1 MRFPSTVTPVCICF
15 LGLTTAL
22 VDRATVAE
30 EQWTVPLLSYPQPPQ
45 PTMAPASMGGG
56 SLESP
61 PGMNV
66 AFRQP
71 TAVMAGVLMAPA
83 PQMDN
88 GPPPALR
95 LEDLEQI
102 ALERNPTLVQAR
114 MMVRAAQGGYLQAGL
129 YPNPAIGYAG
139 GDMGLEGTA
148 GQQGAV
154 FGQEVVTSGKLRL
167 GSAVAGHGVEQAR
180 HGLEAQRLRVLNDVR
195 AGYYEVLLAQKMID
209 VHQELLR
216 ISREIAEA
224 MEKALTLQEVSRAD
238 ALQVRIEA
246 ERARVGLEQVENNHR
261 IAWYRLATVLGQ
273 PDMPP
278 AALVGSVDVDL
289 PTPSRGEALGRLLAQ
304 SPELARAR
312 AGVERARCEV
322 ALQCAERVPN
332 VEFEMWAKHDATTD
346 EGLLDVGVGLPLPL
360 FNRNQ
365 GNIVTAQAELIAAQR
380 EVERVELD
388 LRNRFAVAF
397 GEFVNARRQVDSYAN
412 TILPNGEESLRL
424 IRLGLREGEFGY
436 LTLLT
441 AQRTYFNDNLEYLDS
456 LQEFWARAVDL
467 DGMLLSGGLERPE

>member
-167 GSAVAGHGVEQAR
+167 GSAVAGHEVQQAR
-180 HGLEAQRLRVLNDVR
+180 HGLEAQRRRVINDVR

-278 AALVGSVDVDL
+278 AALAGSVDVDL

>member
-1 MRFPSTVTPVCICF
+1 MRFLSTLSPICICF
-15 LGLTTAL
+15 FGLMAGL
-22 VDRATVAE
+22 VGRSAVAE
-30 EQWTVPLLSYPQPPQ
+30 ERRAVPLVAYPQPSEPI
-45 PTMAPASMGGG
+45 MASASMGGDG
-56 SLESP
+56 LESP
-61 PGMNV
+61 PGMRV
-66 AFRQP
+66 PFRQP
-71 TAVMAGVLMAPA
+71 TAVVAGVLVVPA
-83 PQMDN
+83 RN
-88 GPPPALR
+88 GSEPPLALR

-114 MMVRAAQGGYLQAGL
+114 MVVRAAQGRYLQAGL

-154 FGQEVVTSGKLRL
+154 FGQEIVTSGKLRL
-167 GSAVAGHGVEQAR
+167 GSAVAGHEVEQAR
-180 HGLEAQRLRVLNDVR
+180 HVLEAQRRRIINDVR

-216 ISREIAEA
+216 ISQEIAEA

-273 PDMPP
+273 PDMPA
-278 AALVGSVDVDL
+278 AALAGSVDVNL
-289 PTPSRGEALGRLLAQ
+289 PTPSRDEVLGRLLAQ

-322 ALQCAERVPN
+322 ALQYAERVPN

-365 GNIVTAQAELIAAQR
+365 GNIVTAQAELIAARR
-380 EVERVELD
+380 EVERVGLD

-397 GEFVNARRQVDSYAN
+397 GELVNARRQVDAYAN

-424 IRLGLREGEFGY
+424 FRLGVREGEFGY

-441 AQRTYFNDNLEYLDS
+441 AQRTYFHDNLEYLDG
-456 LQEFWARAVDL
+456 LQEFWARAVEL
-467 DGMLLSGGLERPE
+467 DGMLLGGGLERPE

>member
-1 MRFPSTVTPVCICF
+1 MKFPSTVTPVRICF
-15 LGLTTAL
+15 LGLMAAL
-22 VDRATVAE
+22 VGRAALAE
-30 EQWTVPLLSYPQPPQ
+30 EQWTVPPLFYPQPSQ
-45 PTMAPASMGGG
+45 PIMAPASVDGG

-61 PGMNV
+61 PGMIL
-66 AFRQP
+66 AYRQP
-71 TAVMAGVLMAPA
+71 TAVMGILMAPVR
-83 PQMDN
+83 N
-88 GPPPALR
+88 NNEPPPALR

-102 ALERNPTLVQAR
+102 ALERNPTLVQAG
-114 MMVRAAQGGYLQAGL
+114 MVVRAAQGGYLQAGL
-129 YPNPAIGYAG
+129 YPNPTIGYLG

-167 GSAVAGHGVEQAR
+167 GSAVAGHGVQQAR
-180 HGLEAQRLRVLNDVR
+180 HGLEAQRHRVISDVR
-195 AGYYEVLLAQKMID
+195 AGYYEVLLARKMID

-216 ISREIAEA
+216 ISQEIAEA

-246 ERARVGLEQVENNHR
+246 ERGRVGLEQVQNNHR

-278 AALVGSVDVDL
+278 AALTGSVDVDL
-289 PTPSRGEALGRLLAQ
+289 PTPSREEVLLQLLAR
-304 SPELARAR
+304 SPELAHAR

-412 TILPNGEESLRL
+412 TILPSGEESLRL
-424 IRLGLREGEFGY
+424 IRLGLRDGEFGY

-456 LQEFWARAVDL
+456 LHEFWARAVEL
-467 DGMLLSGGLERPE
+467 DGMLLGGGLERPQ

>member
-1 MRFPSTVTPVCICF
+1 MRFRSTVTPICVCF
-15 LGLTTAL
+15 LGLMAVL
-22 VDRATVAE
+22 VGQVAVAE
-30 EQWTVPLLSYPQPPQ
+30 EQWTVPPLSYPQPSW
-45 PTMAPASMGGG
+45 PTVAPASVDGGR
-56 SLESP
+56 LESP
-61 PGMNV
+61 PGMKM

-71 TAVMAGVLMAPA
+71 TAVMTGVLMAPGE
-83 PQMDN
+83 N
-88 GPPPALR
+88 HNEPPPALR

-102 ALERNPTLVQAR
+102 ALGRNPTLVQAR
-114 MMVRAAQGGYLQAGL
+114 MVVRAAQGGYLQEGL
-129 YPNPAIGYAG
+129 YPNPTIGYLG
-139 GDMGLEGTA
+139 GDIGLEGTA

-154 FGQEVVTSGKLRL
+154 FGQEIVTSGKLRL
-167 GSAVAGHGVEQAR
+167 GSSVAGHEVRIAR
-180 HGLEAQRLRVLNDVR
+180 HGLEAQRQRVLNDVR
-195 AGYYEVLLAQKMID
+195 TGYYQVLLAQKMID

-216 ISREIAEA
+216 ISQEIAQA

-246 ERARVGLEQVENNHR
+246 ERARVGLEEVENNHQ
-261 IAWYRLATVLGQ
+261 IAWYQLATVLGQ
-273 PDMPP
+273 PEMPP
-278 AALVGSVDVDL
+278 AALVGSVEMDL
-289 PTPSRGEALGRLLAQ
+289 PTPSREEALGRLMAQ
-304 SPELARAR
+304 SPELAHAR
-312 AGVERARCEV
+312 SGVDRARCQV

-332 VEFEMWAKHDATTD
+332 FEFEMWAKHDAITD

-397 GEFVNARRQVDSYAN
+397 GEFVNARRLVDSYAN

-424 IRLGLREGEFGY
+424 FRLGLRDGEFGY

-441 AQRTYFNDNLEYLDS
+441 AQRTYFNDNLEYLAS
-456 LQEFWARAVDL
+456 LQEFWARAVEL

>member
-1 MRFPSTVTPVCICF
+1 MRFLSIATPICV
-15 LGLTTAL
+15 LGLTAAL
-22 VDRATVAE
+22 VGRAAVAE
-30 EQWTVPLLSYPQPPQ
+30 EQRTVPLLSYSQPPQ
-45 PTMAPASMGGG
+45 PTVAPASVDGG

-61 PGMNV
+61 PAMIL
-66 AFRQP
+66 APRQP
-71 TAVMAGVLMAPA
+71 TGVMSGVVTATERI
-83 PQMDN
+83 DN
-88 GPPPALR
+88 EQPPALR

-114 MMVRAAQGGYLQAGL
+114 MVVRAAQGGYLQAGL
-129 YPNPAIGYAG
+129 YPNPRIGYLG
-139 GDMGLEGTA
+139 VDMGLEGTS

-154 FGQEVVTSGKLRL
+154 YGQEVVTGGKLRL
-167 GSAVAGHGVEQAR
+167 GSSVAGHGVQQAR
-180 HGLEAQRLRVLNDVR
+180 HGLEAQRQRVLNDVR

-209 VHQELLR
+209 VHQELSR
-216 ISREIAEA
+216 ISRGIAEA

-246 ERARVGLEQVENNHR
+246 ERARVGLEQVENNHQ

-278 AALVGSVDVDL
+278 AALAGSVDVDL
-289 PTPSRGEALGRLLAQ
+289 PAPSREEALGRLLAQ

-312 AGVERARCEV
+312 AGVQRARCET
-322 ALQCAERVPN
+322 ALQCARRVPN
-332 VEFEMWAKHDATTD
+332 VEFEMGAKHDATTD
-346 EGLLDVGVGLPLPL
+346 EGLVDVGVGLPLPL

-424 IRLGLREGEFGY
+424 FRLGLRDGEFGY

-441 AQRTYFNDNLEYLDS
+441 AQRTYFKDNLEYLAS
-456 LQEFWARAVDL
+456 LHEFWARAVEL

>member
-15 LGLTTAL
+15 LGLTAGL
-22 VDRATVAE
+22 VGRAAVAE
-30 EQWTVPLLSYPQPPQ
+30 ERRSVPLVAYPQPSEPI
-45 PTMAPASMGGG
+45 MAPASMGVGG
-56 SLESP
+56 LESP
-61 PGMNV
+61 PGMIL
-66 AFRQP
+66 ASRQP
-71 TAVMAGVLMAPA
+71 TAVVTGVLAAPA
-83 PQMDN
+83 RN
-88 GPPPALR
+88 GSEPPLALR

-114 MMVRAAQGGYLQAGL
+114 MVVRAAQGRYLQAGL
-129 YPNPAIGYAG
+129 YPNPTIGYAG

-180 HGLEAQRLRVLNDVR
+180 HGLEAQRHRVLNDVR

-216 ISREIAEA
+216 ISQEIAEA

-278 AALVGSVDVDL
+278 AALSGSVDVDL
-289 PTPSRGEALGRLLAQ
+289 PTPSREEALGRLLAQ

-441 AQRTYFNDNLEYLDS
+441 AQRTYFNDNLEYLDG
-456 LQEFWARAVDL
+456 LQEFWARAVEL